1 MEQSLRFVELAI
13 TPPGLI
19 VVLMLVS
26 FFAYMRSYWLGT
38 TLLSVTT
45 VLLVIVSLPL
55 TAQMLMRGLQS
66 YAKPLDLE
74 ALKPSA
80 PVAGKAAKTAKDVPP
95 SREHPQAIVVLGIG
109 RYSEAPEYGN
119 RDTVSASGLVRL
131 RYAAELQ
138 RRTGLPILVSGGA
151 PDGESTSEAEHMRE
165 ALVNDF
171 RVSVKWVE
179 GDSRNTHENAV
190 YSAAQLGTT
199 KIEHVYLVTHAWH
212 MRRAAKAFEK
222 AGIRVTPAPTGF
234 HTLSQKSRALAAY
247 LPSAEGMNQTRIALH
262 EKLAFF
268 WYGLNDA
275 AAAGTTP
282 VAAPAPQP
290 GR

>member
-1 MEQSLRFVELAI
+1 MEQSLRFIELAI

-19 VVLMLVS
+19 VVLLLVC
-26 FFAYMRSYWLGT
+26 FLAYMRSYWLGT
-38 TLLSVTT
+38 TLLALTA
-45 VLLVIVSLPL
+45 VLLVILSLPL
-55 TAQMLMRGLQS
+55 TAHMIMRELQT

-74 ALKPSA
+74 A
-80 PVAGKAAKTAKDVPP
+80 AGNTARAAAKNPKDAPM
-95 SREHPQAIVVLGIG
+95 SPQAIVVLGAG

-119 RDTVSASGLVRL
+119 QDTVSKLGLVRL

-138 RRTGLPILVSGGA
+138 RRTSLPILVSGGA
-151 PDGESTSEAEHMRE
+151 PDGEKTSEAELMRE

-199 KIEHVYLVTHAWH
+199 KIDHVYLVTHAWH

-222 AGIRVTPAPTGF
+222 IGIRVTPAPTGF
-234 HTLSQKSRALAAY
+234 HTLSQKSRELYAY
-247 LPSAEGMNQTRIALH
+247 LPSTEGMNQTRIALH

-268 WYGLNDA
+268 WYGLNDNA
-275 AAAGTTP
+275 ATGAAPAVT
-282 VAAPAPQP
+282 PAPQP